1 MLFTYGE
8 NKMLNSCFKEPMN
21 TAPVERSVKRRAGKI
36 GVNSS
41 RAVKELVCPS
51 LFRTLHGSATRVAD
65 FTTNRVRW
73 GSGGLAGAQLC
84 RTAAKADS
92 QSGSLLGSSAA
103 HPILS
108 APHFAR
114 RSGEDIIRKVLNR
127 YLTVM
132 FCCVTLFGA
141 SASHADQVVVYSA
154 RIEQL
159 IKPMFDAFS
168 KETGT
173 TVKFI
178 TDKEGA
184 LLARLKAEG
193 KNTPADVLITA
204 DAGNLWEA
212 AREGLLR
219 PVESKTLE
227 SNVPA
232 YLRDPGNQWFGLS
245 VRARTIIYNTQ
256 KVKPSDLSTYEAL
269 ADPKWKGRLC
279 LRTSK
284 KVYNQSLV
292 AMMIEEHGELK
303 TEQVVKGWVANLA
316 TDPLSDETRAMEFVG
331 AGKCDVT
338 IANTYYYGRLMEK
351 NPALPLAI
359 FWPNQDGA
367 GVHVNISGAGVTRY
381 ANNVPGAIRLLEF
394 LSSEKAQNL
403 FADVN
408 MEYPV
413 NPRIKPDP
421 AVAAWGTFKQNT
433 INVNKAG
440 ELQAE
445 AVKLMDRAGYR

>member
-1 MLFTYGE
+1 
-8 NKMLNSCFKEPMN
+8 
-21 TAPVERSVKRRAGKI
+21 
-36 GVNSS
+36 
-41 RAVKELVCPS
+41 
-51 LFRTLHGSATRVAD
+51 
-65 FTTNRVRW
+65 
-73 GSGGLAGAQLC
+73 
-84 RTAAKADS
+84 
-92 QSGSLLGSSAA
+92 
-103 HPILS
+103 
-108 APHFAR
+108 
-114 RSGEDIIRKVLNR
+114 
-127 YLTVM
+127 
-132 FCCVTLFGA
+132 
-141 SASHADQVVVYSA
+141 
-154 RIEQL
+154 
-159 IKPMFDAFS
+159 MFDAFS

-173 TVKFI
+173 AVKFI

-193 KNTPADVLITA
+193 RNTPADVLITA

-227 SNVPA
+227 SNIPA
-232 YLRDPGNQWFGLS
+232 HLRDPGNQWFGLS

-292 AMMIEEHGELK
+292 AMMISEHGEST
-303 TEQVVKGWVANLA
+303 TEKIVKGWVANLA
-316 TDPLSDETRAMEFVG
+316 TYPSSDDTKAMEFVA

-351 NPALPLAI
+351 ASAAAWYFLAQ
-359 FWPNQDGA
+359 PGRDRSSCKYLRRGCYP
-367 GVHVNISGAGVTRY
+367 Y
-381 ANNVPGAIRLLEF
+381 ARNVSAAVRLLEF
-394 LSSEKAQNL
+394 LSSEQAQNL

-413 NPRIKPDP
+413 NPRVKPDP